1 MFQDKLKTLNASIKQ
16 KDILELEK
24 KYFEILYKIFSANT
38 FKTELNA
45 IMQNINANWKVIHE
59 VWAKPNVVDL
69 AVERHINF
77 RVYNDPSLKGHIK
90 AIYPSVISSDTA
102 FVTDDAVINIDSKTT
117 NVETNYG
124 DWKTQLVGSNQASF
138 DNKNYFPPRKKGVS
152 VKPTIL
158 LQPYYGGKPVLS
170 FFLSTLYHSD
180 KVNKIDTWYND
191 ASHKVKPYNKDN
203 EKVETRT
210 ISKKP
215 WRTNI
220 KFSCVPHKDLSSLY
234 DHDIV
239 CGVKG
244 YIPPDSPNPIG
255 TKSVRIKHEILK
267 ERLDSNGVPWE
278 GFKNW
283 QI

>member
-1 MFQDKLKTLNASIKQ
+1 MFQNKLKTEKASKKQ

-38 FKTELNA
+38 FKIELNA
-45 IMQNINANWKVIHE
+45 IMQNINANWNVIHGL
-59 VWAKPNVVDL
+59 WGKANVVDL

-77 RVYNDPSLKGHIK
+77 RVYNDPSLKGHIN

-102 FVTDDAVINIDSKTT
+102 FVTHDAVINIDSKT
-117 NVETNYG
+117 NDVDGNKG
-124 DWKTQLVGSNQASF
+124 DWIRQSVSCNQTSF
-138 DNKNYFPPRKKGVS
+138 DNKDYWSPQKGVF
-152 VKPTIL
+152 VKPTTL
-158 LQPYYGGKPVLS
+158 LQPFHDKKPVLS

-191 ASHKVKPYNKDN
+191 ANHKVKPYNKGIK
-203 EKVETRT
+203 KVEKRT
-210 ISKKP
+210 ISKEP

-220 KFSCVPHKDLSSLY
+220 KFSCVPHHDLSPLY
-234 DHDIV
+234 DNEIIS
-239 CGVKG
+239 GVKT
-244 YIPPDSPNPIG
+244 YVPPDSPNPIG
-255 TKSVRIKHEILK
+255 TSSVRIDHESLK
-267 ERLDSNGVPWE
+267 KRLDSKGIPWE